1 MDFYTANAQALTQ
14 QYQALNPELVH
25 CAWLKHLPTTASHA
39 LDIGAGAG
47 RDALWLAK
55 QGWQVTAIEPN
66 KALRQNIPQHHNI
79 TTAEVFLIEDHY
91 IGYFKRTIGL
101 FPIREPHQTDESE

>member
-1 MDFYTANAQALTQ
+1 MPFA
-14 QYQALNPELVH
+14 V
-25 CAWLKHLPTTASHA
+25 KTTAKQATAKPINLQLIILFLLNRNRVHA
-39 LDIGAGAG
+39 GSSG
-47 RDALWLAK
+47 
-55 QGWQVTAIEPN
+55 TA
-66 KALRQNIPQHHNI
+66 AQHHNI